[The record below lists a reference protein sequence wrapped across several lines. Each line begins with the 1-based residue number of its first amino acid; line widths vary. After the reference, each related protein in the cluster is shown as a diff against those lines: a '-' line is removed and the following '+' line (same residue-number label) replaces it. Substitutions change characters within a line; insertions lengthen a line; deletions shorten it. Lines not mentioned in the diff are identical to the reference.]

1 MIQVKVKI
9 SVNPLIHC
17 LKNLGY
23 FYQLTASHL
32 RGLHICLWNDGS
44 AERNGKG
51 IQFPNYMSTRGLHNL
66 GNYVWIYVH

>member
-32 RGLHICLWNDGS
+32 RGLHGCLN
-44 AERNGKG
+44 
-51 IQFPNYMSTRGLHNL
+51 
-66 GNYVWIYVH
+66 